1 MKNKKIRLA
10 ALDGL
15 RGIAILLVI
24 FNHIP
29 LKIWYESTPLMIHMC
44 LDFLLVN
51 GKVGVSILFLLTG
64 FLMAWLYPRPKS
76 KIAFWSRRYARLFPA
91 FLVMVTSLTIIKING
106 NLNIL
111 NQILIVLVVGMV
123 ARIIWDLVLKIGK
136 KIPVGKILTYF
147 WISFQVM
154 VAGWYVFYLLK
165 IPSPI
170 FYETWDKN
178 LQWIITGIVNATLTL
193 PFGNYIGQLDGVYWS
208 LITETFFYILYPVL
222 FVPIFLYINQ
232 KKSLKWKTLL
242 LLSSFLFCYILN
254 LISQRILAMRMMIP
268 SLMIYFIVGVTIGS
282 NLNWWQQKFL
292 GLPKNI
298 LKPVGLIP
306 ILLIILSG
314 VFAYSLP
321 NKNWVQLMFILLT
334 IPAGMLLVAATLGEQ
349 SWGKWLENKFL
360 VFLGRYSY
368 ALYLTHALVID
379 LAVTKISPNSIQ
391 NSFILVI
398 VVIIGSILLA
408 WCLYHLIEAPYYKLP
423 KISINLDKNEGVKVI
438 KNKFKWTVFGFS
450 LTMLLILI
458 LAFKTPFSL
467 LTYTYPHQTKTA
479 LSLIKNKNEIM
490 VTSKNNLTRDLVA
503 KENNLG
509 MISTNIKSIENIDNN
524 DSTLL
529 IKLFDSNG
537 KIISESK
544 FNINTMVE
552 NNFYPF
558 GFPIQTESKNKKY
571 FIEYKIEPEN
581 SLDKIVINEKENK
594 FTSVYFLNKNDLLK
608 NPKML
613 SWWFLS
619 KIREPFLSSLFW
631 FYMFLI
637 LPLILG
643 LMKIKNQKSK

>member
-1 MKNKKIRLA
+1 M
-10 ALDGL
+10 
-15 RGIAILLVI
+15 
-24 FNHIP
+24 
-29 LKIWYESTPLMIHMC
+29 
-44 LDFLLVN
+44 
-51 GKVGVSILFLLTG
+51 
-64 FLMAWLYPRPKS
+64 
-76 KIAFWSRRYARLFPA
+76 
-91 FLVMVTSLTIIKING
+91 
-106 NLNIL
+106 
-111 NQILIVLVVGMV
+111 
-123 ARIIWDLVLKIGK
+123 
-136 KIPVGKILTYF
+136 
-147 WISFQVM
+147 
-154 VAGWYVFYLLK
+154 
-165 IPSPI
+165 
-170 FYETWDKN
+170 
-178 LQWIITGIVNATLTL
+178 
-193 PFGNYIGQLDGVYWS
+193 
-208 LITETFFYILYPVL
+208 
-222 FVPIFLYINQ
+222 
-232 KKSLKWKTLL
+232 
-242 LLSSFLFCYILN
+242 
-254 LISQRILAMRMMIP
+254 
-268 SLMIYFIVGVTIGS
+268 
-282 NLNWWQQKFL
+282 
-292 GLPKNI
+292 
-298 LKPVGLIP
+298 
-306 ILLIILSG
+306 
-314 VFAYSLP
+314 
-321 NKNWVQLMFILLT
+321 
-334 IPAGMLLVAATLGEQ
+334 
-349 SWGKWLENKFL
+349 
-360 VFLGRYSY
+360 
-368 ALYLTHALVID
+368 
-379 LAVTKISPNSIQ
+379 
-391 NSFILVI
+391 I

-631 FYMFLI
+631 FYLFLI

-643 LMKIKNQKSK
+643 LVKIKNQKSK